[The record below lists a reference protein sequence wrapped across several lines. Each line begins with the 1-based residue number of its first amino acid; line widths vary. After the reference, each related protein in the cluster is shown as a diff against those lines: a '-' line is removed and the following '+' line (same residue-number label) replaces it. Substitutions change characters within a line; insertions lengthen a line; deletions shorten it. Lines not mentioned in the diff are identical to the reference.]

1 MKTTVSEPQAWQRVI
16 DIEIPDE
23 DVQKEFDSKMNKY
36 KRKVKLPGFRP
47 GKVPSNIIKTRFGAV
62 IRAEIIDELINKS
75 YRQACTENEILPV
88 NEAKISDMKSEE
100 GKPVSFK
107 AEVEVDPKIEIS
119 GYKKLKIKVVS
130 GKVKDSNVENTLND
144 LRERMAEV
152 KDVDRASKKGDL
164 VSIEYVNAMVDG
176 EPRADLKSPL
186 YPIEIGKGTL
196 KDFDKGLLGLSTGE
210 EKELTV
216 KFPKEYHIQDIAGK
230 SVDLT
235 VKVNKVQEKNIPEIN
250 EEFCKK
256 VGNFAD
262 IDALKKAILDDLE
275 AQEKERARTEAHD
288 KAIDALIEHN
298 KFEVPPSRVEFY
310 LDKVMEEQARHYPQG
325 KGPDREEVDNRF
337 RDVGV
342 RAIKRYRI
350 IDYIAAR
357 EKIKATQEEVDKK
370 IKLIAAQYNK
380 PFEEVKAAM
389 RKNGTT
395 TRIREE
401 TREQKTLDALIGEVQ
416 WEDGK

>member
-1 MKTTVSEPQAWQRVI
+1 LKTTVSEPQAWQRVI
-16 DIEIPDE
+16 DIEIPNE

-47 GKVPSNIIKTRFGAV
+47 GKVPSDIIKNRFGAV
-62 IRAEIIDELINKS
+62 MRAEIIDELINKS
-75 YRQACTENEILPV
+75 YRQACTENEIVPV
-88 NEAKISDMKSEE
+88 KEAKISDIKAEE

-107 AEVEVDPKIEIS
+107 AEVEVDPKIEIT
-119 GYKKLKIKVVS
+119 GYKKLKIKVAPR
-130 GKVKDSNVENTLND
+130 KIKDVDVENTLND
-144 LRERMAEV
+144 LQERMAEV
-152 KDVDRASKKGDL
+152 KDVDRPSKKGDL
-164 VSIEYVNAMVDG
+164 VSIEYVNAMVEG
-176 EPRADLKSPL
+176 EPREDLKSPL

-196 KDFDKGLLGLSTGE
+196 KDFDKGLAGLSTGE

-216 KFPKEYHIQDIAGK
+216 KFPKEYHIGDIAGK

-235 VKVNKVQEKNIPEIN
+235 VKVKKVQEKNIPEIN

-256 VGNFAD
+256 VGVFAD
-262 IDALKKAILDDLE
+262 VDALKKAILDDLE

-288 KAIDALIEHN
+288 KAIDAVIEHN

-310 LDKVMEEQARHYPQG
+310 LDKVMEEQARYYPQG

-337 RDVGV
+337 REVGV

-350 IDYIAAR
+350 IDFIAAR
-357 EKIKATQEEVDKK
+357 EKIKTSQEEVDKR
-370 IKLIAAQYNK
+370 IQQIAAQHNQ

-389 RKNGTT
+389 RKNGTA

-401 TREQKTLDALIGEVQ
+401 LREQKTLDCLIGEVP
-416 WEDGK
+416 WEEG